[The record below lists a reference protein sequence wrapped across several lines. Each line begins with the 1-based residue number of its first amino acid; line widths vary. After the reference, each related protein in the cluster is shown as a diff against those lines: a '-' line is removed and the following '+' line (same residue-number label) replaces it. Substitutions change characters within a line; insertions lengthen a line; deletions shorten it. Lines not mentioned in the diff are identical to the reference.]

1 MNRLLPAFDGHDVY
15 FASTERD
22 YAQVVPTGSFSFIP
36 DASRT
41 SSVLRILWQ
50 ALSVLVVLLT
60 IRPHVVLTTG
70 AAPGFFA
77 LFFAKKL
84 GMKTI
89 WVDSIA
95 NVDEV
100 SMSGRKAA
108 KYADLYLTQ
117 WEQLAEKSGPHYYGS
132 VV

>member
-1 MNRLLPAFDGHDVY
+1 MNRLLPAFDGLDTY
-15 FASTERD
+15 FASTEKD
-22 YAQVVPTGSFSFIP
+22 YAELVPDGRFSYVP
-36 DASRT
+36 DASRD
-41 SSVLRILWQ
+41 SGILLILWQ
-50 ALSVLVVLLT
+50 ALSVLKVLLKV
-60 IRPHVVLTTG
+60 RPDIVLTTG

-77 LFFAKKL
+77 LFFGKKL
-84 GMKTI
+84 GMKTV

-108 KYADLYLTQ
+108 RYADLYITQ
-117 WEQLAEKSGPHYYGS
+117 WEHLAQQDGPAYYGS